1 MSTANHEALY
11 ATCHDEAWE
20 EYQRVYKLKDNEM
33 LGEYV
38 LDAIDTLAWKRYQDR
53 LI

>member
-1 MSTANHEALY
+1 MSTITHEELY
-11 ATCHDEAWE
+11 ETCHDEAWE